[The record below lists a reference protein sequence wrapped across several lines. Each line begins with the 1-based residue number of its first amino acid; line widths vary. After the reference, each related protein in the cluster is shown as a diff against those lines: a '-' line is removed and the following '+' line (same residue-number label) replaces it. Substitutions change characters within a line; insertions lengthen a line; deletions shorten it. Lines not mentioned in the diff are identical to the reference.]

1 MNHLINTRKQLLAEV
16 DALRS
21 RVKDLELR
29 CVRVEEN
36 TVRRSEEKYRLL
48 FHSTPIAL
56 IERDASR
63 LKTYLDH
70 LRESGVADFEVYL
83 RDKPQETV
91 HCMSMIK
98 TVEFNDAFLKLLEVD
113 TRDELVNG
121 FPFIGSPE
129 EFHRLLLE
137 IIPMI
142 AERNISREREVTLVT
157 GKGNKRSVLTKAL
170 IVSGSEDTL
179 ARIVIAL
186 VDITQRKEAEES
198 LRVSEQRFREQAMRD
213 NLTGLYNRRY
223 LYKSLSGLIET
234 GKATQSLLSVIFMD
248 LDNFKKVVDTYGHL
262 NGSRAI
268 QGVAGIIQEAIA
280 APAFAV
286 AYAGDEFVIV
296 LPEFDQFQ
304 AMEKASNLQSRI
316 RSAVYL
322 REYGLEVKLQASYG
336 VAAFPNHAT
345 DLTGLLASADRALFR
360 VKEKGK
366 GGVGLA
372 DRLTSFEA
380 QFNQDD
386 FANGHGRGIGR
397 RLS

>member
-1 MNHLINTRKQLLAEV
+1 MRDGINTREQLLAEV

-21 RVKDLELR
+21 RVKDLEAR
-29 CVRVEEN
+29 CARVEED
-36 TVRRSEEKYRLL
+36 TVRKSEEKYRLL

-56 IERDASR
+56 LERDASR
-63 LKTYLDH
+63 LKTYLDL
-70 LRESGVADFEVYL
+70 LRESGIADFEAYL
-83 RDKPQETV
+83 RDNRQETA

-98 TVEFNDAFLKLLEVD
+98 TVEFNNAFLKLLEVD
-113 TRDELVNG
+113 TRDQLESG

-129 EFHRLLLE
+129 EFHRLVLE

-142 AERNISREREVTLVT
+142 AERNISREREITLVT

-179 ARIVIAL
+179 ARIVIAM

-223 LYKSLSGLIET
+223 LYNSLTGLIET
-234 GKATQSLLSVIFMD
+234 SRATQSSLSVIFMD

-268 QGVAGIIQEAIA
+268 QEVARTIHENVD
-280 APAFAV
+280 APAYAV

-296 LPEFDQFQ
+296 LPGFNSFQ
-304 AMEKASNLQSRI
+304 AVEKASNLQSRI
-316 RSAVYL
+316 KSAVYL
-322 REYGLEVKLQASYG
+322 LDYGHEVKLQASYG
-336 VAAFPNHAT
+336 IAAFPDHAT
-345 DLTGLLASADRALFR
+345 DLTGLLASADRALFS
-360 VKEKGK
+360 VKEKGR

-372 DRLTSFEA
+372 DRLTSFEDL
-380 QFNQDD
+380 FNQ
-386 FANGHGRGIGR
+386 
-397 RLS
+397 

>member
-1 MNHLINTRKQLLAEV
+1 MRDVINTRKQLLAEV
-16 DALRS
+16 DALRN
-21 RVKDLELR
+21 RVQELEAR
-29 CVRVEEN
+29 CVQTEEN

-63 LKTYLDH
+63 LKIYLDR
-70 LRESGVADFEVYL
+70 LRESGVSDFEEYL
-83 RDKPQETV
+83 RDNLQETA

-113 TRDELVNG
+113 SRGELEIG

-129 EFHRLLLE
+129 EFHRLVVE
-137 IIPMI
+137 MIPMI
-142 AERNISREREVTLVT
+142 AERNISREREVTIVT
-157 GKGNKRSVLTKAL
+157 GKGNKRNVLTKAL

-179 ARIVIAL
+179 ARIVIAM
-186 VDITQRKEAEES
+186 VDITQRKQAEES

-223 LYKSLSGLIET
+223 LYSSLAGLIESRI
-234 GKATQSLLSVIFMD
+234 TQSSLSLIFMD

-268 QGVAGIIQEAIA
+268 QEVAGTIQETIA

-296 LPEFDQFQ
+296 LPEFDSFQ
-304 AMEKASNLQSRI
+304 AVEKASNLQARI
-316 RSAVYL
+316 KGAVYL
-322 REYGLEVKLQASYG
+322 RDYGLEVKLQASYG
-336 VAAFPNHAT
+336 IATFPDHAT
-345 DLTGLLASADRALFR
+345 DLTGLLASADRALFS
-360 VKEKGK
+360 VKEKGR

-372 DRLTSFEA
+372 DRLTSFESL
-380 QFNQDD
+380 FNP
-386 FANGHGRGIGR
+386 AG
-397 RLS
+397 